1 MADPHGC
8 IFALRFR
15 KDYRQCAAL
24 LDFVQMKVLLFSNFI
39 ETFCCSFFIFSYF
52 CKKKRGMKEKVI
64 YLLLIIMI
72 LTSCAGNRKY
82 DDLMQRA
89 DSIMNVNDDSAKV
102 AIRMF
107 DGVKSQL
114 PEFSKAQKMRYE
126 LLRHKAM
133 NKAYISFTSDSKMKE
148 VVDYYDRHGS
158 ANERMLANYVLGCV
172 YRDMH
177 EVPLALEYY
186 NKAAEQADTT
196 AADCDYGTLYRV
208 YSQMGFL
215 FSKQYL
221 PYQLLDAFGKAEK
234 YAYLAKDTLNAII
247 NYQNKGDAY
256 DYLGKKDSVV
266 AINLRSANM
275 FKRIG
280 DNYNAAIALGCNY
293 SYYIEKQDSV
303 NAKKAF
309 EAYFSTGYEGN
320 SNYGDAKAFLL
331 CEKGRYY
338 MFVSRLDSAFSC
350 LNQSLKLSKSY
361 SNKAAATKVLAQY
374 YARVNKPVLAMKYAL
389 KSSEYNDSD
398 LLAVRESQLQQ
409 IQAMYNYGRNQEIAR
424 KAELKAERITMLVYV
439 LIAGGVVIFLL
450 LTYLYLKQL
459 KKKKEKI
466 LVTKHLY
473 DDSLLKL
480 RQKQEELELLR
491 TVNDRK
497 IADVIK
503 EKEQTINKLK
513 EDLKDIRDKYSNS
526 SLSDVDILLKESSIY
541 KRIKYLELHPKET
554 MREND
559 WIELEET
566 IEQLIPSFIP
576 LLKNRLNVMAY
587 RICLLVKL
595 EISTSSIAIL
605 LGLSSSAISKYRKV
619 MLEKL
624 CGRSGKPKDFD
635 EYIRQIE

>member
-1 MADPHGC
+1 
-8 IFALRFR
+8 
-15 KDYRQCAAL
+15 
-24 LDFVQMKVLLFSNFI
+24 
-39 ETFCCSFFIFSYF
+39 
-52 CKKKRGMKEKVI
+52 MKEKVI
-64 YLLLIIMI
+64 YLLLILLI

-102 AIRMF
+102 AIRML

-133 NKAYISFTSDSKMKE
+133 NKAYISFTSDSIMKE

-331 CEKGRYY
+331 CEKGTYY

-450 LTYLYLKQL
+450 LTHLYLKQL

-503 EKEQTINKLK
+503 EKEQTINKL
-513 EDLKDIRDKYSNS
+513 EDDLKDIRDKYSNS

-541 KRIKYLELHPKET
+541 KRIKYLELHPKEI

>member
-1 MADPHGC
+1 
-8 IFALRFR
+8 
-15 KDYRQCAAL
+15 
-24 LDFVQMKVLLFSNFI
+24 
-39 ETFCCSFFIFSYF
+39 
-52 CKKKRGMKEKVI
+52 MKEKVI
-64 YLLLIIMI
+64 FLLLIIMI

-102 AIRMF
+102 AIRML

>member
-1 MADPHGC
+1 M
-8 IFALRFR
+8 
-15 KDYRQCAAL
+15 L
-24 LDFVQMKVLLFSNFI
+24 LA
-39 ETFCCSFFIFSYF
+39 
-52 CKKKRGMKEKVI
+52 
-64 YLLLIIMI
+64 
-72 LTSCAGNRKY
+72 SCAGNRKY

-102 AIRMF
+102 AIRML

-114 PEFSKAQKMRYE
+114 PEYTQAQKMRYE

-133 NKAYISFTSDSKMKE
+133 NKACITFTSDSVMKE
-148 VVDYYDRHGS
+148 VVDYYEDHGS
-158 ANERMLANYVLGCV
+158 ANQRMLANYVLGCV

-186 NKAAEQADTT
+186 NKATEQADTT

-256 DYLGKKDSVV
+256 DYLGRKDSVV

-338 MFVSRLDSAFSC
+338 MFISRLDSAFSC

-450 LTYLYLKQL
+450 LTHLYLKQL

-503 EKEQTINKLK
+503 EKEQTINKL
-513 EDLKDIRDKYSNS
+513 EDDLKDIRDKYSNS

-541 KRIKYLELHPKET
+541 KRIKYLELHPKEI

>member
-1 MADPHGC
+1 
-8 IFALRFR
+8 
-15 KDYRQCAAL
+15 
-24 LDFVQMKVLLFSNFI
+24 
-39 ETFCCSFFIFSYF
+39 
-52 CKKKRGMKEKVI
+52 MKEKVI
-64 YLLLIIMI
+64 FLLLIIM
-72 LTSCAGNRKY
+72 LLASCAGNRKY

-102 AIRMF
+102 AIRML

-114 PEFSKAQKMRYE
+114 PEFSQSQKMRYE

-133 NKAYISFTSDSKMKE
+133 NKACISFTSDSIMKE

-177 EVPLALEYY
+177 EAPMVLEYY
-186 NKAAEQADTT
+186 NKATEQADTT

-215 FSKQYL
+215 FDKQYL
-221 PYQLLDAFGKAEK
+221 PYQELEAFGKAVR

-247 NYQNKGDAY
+247 NYQNRGIAY
-256 DYLGKKDSVV
+256 DYLGNKDSVI
-266 AINLRSANM
+266 AINLHAAEMYR
-275 FKRIG
+275 RIR
-280 DNYNAAIALGCNY
+280 NNEAAAIALGCNY
-293 SYYIEKQDSV
+293 SYYIDKGDSV
-303 NAKKAF
+303 NARKAF
-309 EAYFSTGYEGN
+309 ESYTSTGYEGN

-389 KSSEYNDSD
+389 KTSEYNDSD
-398 LLAVRESQLQQ
+398 LLAVRENQLQQ

-503 EKEQTINKLK
+503 EKEQTIKKL
-513 EDLKDIRDKYSNS
+513 EDDLKDIRDKYSNS

-541 KRIKYLELHPKET
+541 KRIKYLELHPKEI

>member
-1 MADPHGC
+1 
-8 IFALRFR
+8 
-15 KDYRQCAAL
+15 
-24 LDFVQMKVLLFSNFI
+24 
-39 ETFCCSFFIFSYF
+39 
-52 CKKKRGMKEKVI
+52 
-64 YLLLIIMI
+64 MI

-102 AIRMF
+102 AIRML

-293 SYYIEKQDSV
+293 CYYIEKQDSV

-338 MFVSRLDSAFSC
+338 MFISRLDSAFSC

-450 LTYLYLKQL
+450 LTHLYLKQL

-503 EKEQTINKLK
+503 EKEQTINKL
-513 EDLKDIRDKYSNS
+513 EDDLKDIRDKYSNS

-624 CGRSGKPKDFD
+624 CDRSGKPKDFD

>member
-1 MADPHGC
+1 
-8 IFALRFR
+8 
-15 KDYRQCAAL
+15 
-24 LDFVQMKVLLFSNFI
+24 
-39 ETFCCSFFIFSYF
+39 
-52 CKKKRGMKEKVI
+52 
-64 YLLLIIMI
+64 
-72 LTSCAGNRKY
+72 
-82 DDLMQRA
+82 
-89 DSIMNVNDDSAKV
+89 
-102 AIRMF
+102 
-107 DGVKSQL
+107 
-114 PEFSKAQKMRYE
+114 
-126 LLRHKAM
+126 
-133 NKAYISFTSDSKMKE
+133 
-148 VVDYYDRHGS
+148 
-158 ANERMLANYVLGCV
+158 
-172 YRDMH
+172 
-177 EVPLALEYY
+177 
-186 NKAAEQADTT
+186 
-196 AADCDYGTLYRV
+196 
-208 YSQMGFL
+208 MGFL

-309 EAYFSTGYEGN
+309 ESYTSTGYEGN

-361 SNKAAATKVLAQY
+361 SNKAAATKVFAQY

-424 KAELKAERITMLVYV
+424 KAEFKAERITKLVYV

-466 LVTKHLY
+466 IVTKHLY

-513 EDLKDIRDKYSNS
+513 ENLKDIRDKYSNS

-541 KRIKYLELHPKET
+541 KRIKYLELHPKEI

-559 WIELEET
+559 WKELEET

-576 LLKNRLNVMAY
+576 LLKNRLNVIAY

>member
-1 MADPHGC
+1 
-8 IFALRFR
+8 
-15 KDYRQCAAL
+15 
-24 LDFVQMKVLLFSNFI
+24 
-39 ETFCCSFFIFSYF
+39 
-52 CKKKRGMKEKVI
+52 MKEKVL
-64 YLLLIIMI
+64 YLLLIIM
-72 LTSCAGNRKY
+72 LLASCAGNRKY

-102 AIRMF
+102 AIRML
-107 DGVKSQL
+107 DGVESQL

-133 NKAYISFTSDSKMKE
+133 NKAYISFTSDSIMKE
-148 VVDYYDRHGS
+148 VVDYYDHHGS

-177 EVPLALEYY
+177 EVPMALEYY
-186 NKAAEQADTT
+186 NKATEQADTT

-266 AINLRSANM
+266 AINLCSANM

-280 DNYNAAIALGCNY
+280 DNYNAAVALGCNY
-293 SYYIEKQDSV
+293 SYYIEMQDTV

-398 LLAVRESQLQQ
+398 LLAIRESQLQQ

-424 KAELKAERITMLVYV
+424 KAEFKAERITMLVYV

-450 LTYLYLKQL
+450 LTHLYLRQL

-466 LVTKHLY
+466 VVTKQLH

-541 KRIKYLELHPKET
+541 KRIKYLELHPKEI

>member
-1 MADPHGC
+1 
-8 IFALRFR
+8 
-15 KDYRQCAAL
+15 
-24 LDFVQMKVLLFSNFI
+24 
-39 ETFCCSFFIFSYF
+39 
-52 CKKKRGMKEKVI
+52 MKEKVI
-64 YLLLIIMI
+64 FLLLIIM
-72 LTSCAGNRKY
+72 LLASCAGNRKY

-102 AIRMF
+102 AIRML

-114 PEFSKAQKMRYE
+114 PEFTQAQKMRYE

-133 NKAYISFTSDSKMKE
+133 NKACITFTSDSVMKE
-148 VVDYYDRHGS
+148 VVDYYEDHGS
-158 ANERMLANYVLGCV
+158 ANQRMLANYVLGCV

-186 NKAAEQADTT
+186 NKATEQADTT

-221 PYQLLDAFGKAEK
+221 PYQLLDAFDKAEK

-293 SYYIEKQDSV
+293 SYYIDKGDSV
-303 NAKKAF
+303 NARKAF
-309 EAYFSTGYEGN
+309 ESYTSTGYEGN

-450 LTYLYLKQL
+450 LTHLYLKQL

-503 EKEQTINKLK
+503 EKEQTINKL
-513 EDLKDIRDKYSNS
+513 EDDLKDIRDKYSNS

-541 KRIKYLELHPKET
+541 KRIKYLELHPKEI

>member
-1 MADPHGC
+1 
-8 IFALRFR
+8 
-15 KDYRQCAAL
+15 
-24 LDFVQMKVLLFSNFI
+24 
-39 ETFCCSFFIFSYF
+39 
-52 CKKKRGMKEKVI
+52 MKEKVL
-64 YLLLIIMI
+64 YLLLIIM
-72 LTSCAGNRKY
+72 LLASCAGNRKY

-102 AIRMF
+102 AIRML

-114 PEFSKAQKMRYE
+114 PEFTQAQKMRYE

-133 NKAYISFTSDSKMKE
+133 NKAYISFTSDSIMKE

-186 NKAAEQADTT
+186 NKATEQADTT

-247 NYQNKGDAY
+247 NYQNRESAY
-256 DYLGKKDSVV
+256 YYLGNKDSVI
-266 AINLRSANM
+266 AINLRASNM
-275 FKRIG
+275 FKQIG
-280 DNYNAAIALGCNY
+280 DNNNAAIALGCNY
-293 SYYIEKQDSV
+293 NYYIEKQDSV

-338 MFVSRLDSAFSC
+338 MFISRIDSAFSC

-389 KSSEYNDSD
+389 KTSEYNDSD

-409 IQAMYNYGRNQEIAR
+409 IQAMYNYERNQEIAR

-450 LTYLYLKQL
+450 LTHLYLKQL

-497 IADVIK
+497 VADVIK
-503 EKEQTINKLK
+503 EKEQTIKKL
-513 EDLKDIRDKYSNS
+513 EDDLKDIRDKYSNS

-541 KRIKYLELHPKET
+541 KRIKYLELHPKEI

>member
-1 MADPHGC
+1 
-8 IFALRFR
+8 
-15 KDYRQCAAL
+15 
-24 LDFVQMKVLLFSNFI
+24 
-39 ETFCCSFFIFSYF
+39 
-52 CKKKRGMKEKVI
+52 MKEKVI
-64 YLLLIIMI
+64 FLLLIIM
-72 LTSCAGNRKY
+72 LLASCAGNRKY

-102 AIRMF
+102 AIRML
-107 DGVKSQL
+107 DGVESQL

-133 NKAYISFTSDSKMKE
+133 NKAYISFTSDSIMKE
-148 VVDYYDRHGS
+148 IVDYYDRHGS

-221 PYQLLDAFGKAEK
+221 SYQLLDAFDKAEK

-450 LTYLYLKQL
+450 LTHLYLKQL

-503 EKEQTINKLK
+503 EKEQMINKL
-513 EDLKDIRDKYSNS
+513 EDDLKDIRDKYSNS

-576 LLKNRLNVMAY
+576 LLKNRLNVIAY

>member
-1 MADPHGC
+1 
-8 IFALRFR
+8 
-15 KDYRQCAAL
+15 
-24 LDFVQMKVLLFSNFI
+24 
-39 ETFCCSFFIFSYF
+39 
-52 CKKKRGMKEKVI
+52 MKEKVI
-64 YLLLIIMI
+64 FLLLIIM
-72 LTSCAGNRKY
+72 LLASCAGNRKY

-102 AIRMF
+102 AIRML

-114 PEFSKAQKMRYE
+114 PEFSQSQKMRYE

-133 NKAYISFTSDSKMKE
+133 NKACISFTSDSIMKE

-177 EVPLALEYY
+177 EAPMVLEYY
-186 NKAAEQADTT
+186 NKATEQADTT

-215 FSKQYL
+215 FDKQYL
-221 PYQLLDAFGKAEK
+221 PYQELEAFGKAVR

-247 NYQNKGDAY
+247 NYQNRGIAY
-256 DYLGKKDSVV
+256 DYLGNKDSVI
-266 AINLRSANM
+266 AINLHAAEM
-275 FKRIG
+275 YKRIR
-280 DNYNAAIALGCNY
+280 NNEAAAIALGCNY
-293 SYYIEKQDSV
+293 SYYIDKGDSV
-303 NAKKAF
+303 NARKAF
-309 EAYFSTGYEGN
+309 ESYTSTGYEGN

-450 LTYLYLKQL
+450 LTHLYLKQL

-503 EKEQTINKLK
+503 EKEQTINKL
-513 EDLKDIRDKYSNS
+513 EDDLKDIRDKYSNS

-541 KRIKYLELHPKET
+541 KRIKYLELHPKEI

-619 MLEKL
+619 MLENL

>member
-1 MADPHGC
+1 
-8 IFALRFR
+8 
-15 KDYRQCAAL
+15 
-24 LDFVQMKVLLFSNFI
+24 
-39 ETFCCSFFIFSYF
+39 
-52 CKKKRGMKEKVI
+52 MKEKVI
-64 YLLLIIMI
+64 FLLLIIII

-102 AIRMF
+102 AIRML

-114 PEFSKAQKMRYE
+114 SEFTKKQRMRYE

-133 NKAYISFTSDSKMKE
+133 NKACITFTSDSVMKE
-148 VVDYYDRHGS
+148 VVDYYDNHGS

-186 NKAAEQADTT
+186 NKATEQADTT

-309 EAYFSTGYEGN
+309 ESYTSTGYEGN

-424 KAELKAERITMLVYV
+424 KAEFKAERITKLVYV

-466 LVTKHLY
+466 IVTKHLY

-513 EDLKDIRDKYSNS
+513 DDLKDIRDKYSNS

-541 KRIKYLELHPKET
+541 KRIKYLELHPKEI

-576 LLKNRLNVMAY
+576 LLKNRLNVIAY

>member
-1 MADPHGC
+1 
-8 IFALRFR
+8 
-15 KDYRQCAAL
+15 
-24 LDFVQMKVLLFSNFI
+24 
-39 ETFCCSFFIFSYF
+39 
-52 CKKKRGMKEKVI
+52 MKEKVI
-64 YLLLIIMI
+64 FLLFIIM
-72 LTSCAGNRKY
+72 LLASCAGNRKY

-102 AIRMF
+102 AIRML

-186 NKAAEQADTT
+186 NKATEQADTT

-338 MFVSRLDSAFSC
+338 MFISRIDSAFSC

-513 EDLKDIRDKYSNS
+513 DDLKDIRDKYSNS

-541 KRIKYLELHPKET
+541 KRIKYLELHPKEI

-576 LLKNRLNVMAY
+576 LLKNRLNVIAY

>member
-1 MADPHGC
+1 
-8 IFALRFR
+8 
-15 KDYRQCAAL
+15 
-24 LDFVQMKVLLFSNFI
+24 
-39 ETFCCSFFIFSYF
+39 
-52 CKKKRGMKEKVI
+52 MKEKVI
-64 YLLLIIMI
+64 FILLIIMI

-102 AIRMF
+102 AIRML
-107 DGVKSQL
+107 DGVESQL

-133 NKAYISFTSDSKMKE
+133 NKAYISFTSDSIMKE

-177 EVPLALEYY
+177 EVPMALEYY
-186 NKAAEQADTT
+186 NKATEQADTT

-280 DNYNAAIALGCNY
+280 DNYNAAVALGCNY
-293 SYYIEKQDSV
+293 SYYIEMQDTV

-424 KAELKAERITMLVYV
+424 KAEFKAERITMLVYV

-450 LTYLYLKQL
+450 LTHLYLRQL

-466 LVTKHLY
+466 VVTKQLY

-480 RQKQEELELLR
+480 RQKQEELEQLR

-503 EKEQTINKLK
+503 EKEQTINKL
-513 EDLKDIRDKYSNS
+513 EDDLKDIRDKYSNS

-541 KRIKYLELHPKET
+541 KRIKYLELHPKEI

>member
-1 MADPHGC
+1 
-8 IFALRFR
+8 
-15 KDYRQCAAL
+15 
-24 LDFVQMKVLLFSNFI
+24 
-39 ETFCCSFFIFSYF
+39 
-52 CKKKRGMKEKVI
+52 MKEKVL
-64 YLLLIIMI
+64 YLLLIIM
-72 LTSCAGNRKY
+72 LLASCAGNRKY

-102 AIRMF
+102 AIRML
-107 DGVKSQL
+107 DGVESQL

-133 NKAYISFTSDSKMKE
+133 NKAYISFTSDSIMKE
-148 VVDYYDRHGS
+148 VVDYYDHHGS
-158 ANERMLANYVLGCV
+158 ANERMLANYALGCV

-177 EVPLALEYY
+177 EVPMALEYY
-186 NKAAEQADTT
+186 NKATEQADTT

-280 DNYNAAIALGCNY
+280 DNYNAAVALGCNY
-293 SYYIEKQDSV
+293 SYYIEMQDTV

-424 KAELKAERITMLVYV
+424 KAEFKAERITMLVYV

-450 LTYLYLKQL
+450 LTNLYLRQL

-466 LVTKHLY
+466 VVTKQLY

-503 EKEQTINKLK
+503 EKEQTINKL
-513 EDLKDIRDKYSNS
+513 EDDLKDIRDKYSNS

-541 KRIKYLELHPKET
+541 KRIKYLELHPKEA

>member
-1 MADPHGC
+1 M
-8 IFALRFR
+8 
-15 KDYRQCAAL
+15 L
-24 LDFVQMKVLLFSNFI
+24 LA
-39 ETFCCSFFIFSYF
+39 
-52 CKKKRGMKEKVI
+52 
-64 YLLLIIMI
+64 
-72 LTSCAGNRKY
+72 SCAGNRKY

-102 AIRMF
+102 AIRML
-107 DGVKSQL
+107 DGVESQL
-114 PEFSKAQKMRYE
+114 PEFSKAQKMRYD

-133 NKAYISFTSDSKMKE
+133 NKAYISFTSDSIMKE
-148 VVDYYDRHGS
+148 IVDYYDRHGS

-221 PYQLLDAFGKAEK
+221 SYQLLDAFGKAEK

-503 EKEQTINKLK
+503 EKEQTIKKL
-513 EDLKDIRDKYSNS
+513 EDDLKDIRDKYSNS

>member
-1 MADPHGC
+1 
-8 IFALRFR
+8 
-15 KDYRQCAAL
+15 
-24 LDFVQMKVLLFSNFI
+24 
-39 ETFCCSFFIFSYF
+39 
-52 CKKKRGMKEKVI
+52 MKEKVI
-64 YLLLIIMI
+64 YLLLILLI

-102 AIRMF
+102 AIRML

-133 NKAYISFTSDSKMKE
+133 NKAYISFTSDSIMKE
-148 VVDYYDRHGS
+148 IVDYYDRHGS

-338 MFVSRLDSAFSC
+338 MFVSRLDSAFSY

-450 LTYLYLKQL
+450 LTHLYLKQL

-503 EKEQTINKLK
+503 EKEQTIKKL
-513 EDLKDIRDKYSNS
+513 EDDLKDIRDKYSNS

-541 KRIKYLELHPKET
+541 KRIKYLELHPKEI

>member
-1 MADPHGC
+1 
-8 IFALRFR
+8 
-15 KDYRQCAAL
+15 
-24 LDFVQMKVLLFSNFI
+24 
-39 ETFCCSFFIFSYF
+39 
-52 CKKKRGMKEKVI
+52 MKEKVI

-331 CEKGRYY
+331 CEKGTYY

-503 EKEQTINKLK
+503 EKEQTINKL
-513 EDLKDIRDKYSNS
+513 EDDLKDIRDKYSNS

-541 KRIKYLELHPKET
+541 KRIKYLELHPKEI

-576 LLKNRLNVMAY
+576 LLKNRLNVIAY